1 MEKQLKDKE
10 SIIAKLDNELKD
22 INIKRDTQKK
32 ELEDRIKNDEIK
44 HEKEIT
50 KLRSEITRMSAYS
63 KNSFLQ
69 DLEN

>member
-1 MEKQLKDKE
+1 MEDK
-10 SIIAKLDNELKD
+10 
-22 INIKRDTQKK
+22 IKEEET
-32 ELEDRIKNDEIK
+32 K
-44 HEKEIT
+44 HEKELS

>member
-22 INIKRDTQKK
+22 INIKRDMQKK

-63 KNSFLQ
+63 KNSFL
-69 DLEN
+69 